1 MVVYIL
7 HDKELKQA
15 MQQESE
21 RIIISE
27 ARRYLRKQGLNES
40 DLTPEEQRELLLR
53 LIDASFSLTD
63 K

>member
-1 MVVYIL
+1 
-7 HDKELKQA
+7 LKQA
-15 MQQESE
+15 MRQDSE

-40 DLTPEEQRELLLR
+40 DLTPEEQRDLLLR